1 MGRGD
6 ALCFVCRVPPPRSV
20 SQNSSILP
28 EEEDEKS
35 CTESELRVSRRRSP
49 ARREEVSALRNMLLM
64 S

>member
-1 MGRGD
+1 MGVNLS
-6 ALCFVCRVPPPRSV
+6 ALPPPGRSI

-49 ARREEVSALRNMLLM
+49 ARREEVSTLRNMLVM

>member
-1 MGRGD
+1 MGRGET
-6 ALCFVCRVPPPRSV
+6 LCFASLARSI

-35 CTESELRVSRRRSP
+35 CTESELRVARRRSP
-49 ARREEVSALRNMLLM
+49 ARCEEVSTVQNVLLR

>member
-1 MGRGD
+1 MNPSALPAPGR
-6 ALCFVCRVPPPRSV
+6 SI

-28 EEEDEKS
+28 EEEDEKL

-49 ARREEVSALRNMLLM
+49 ARREEVSTLRNMLVM